1 MSNTL
6 NEKFEE
12 FATAQAD
19 VLKEYQDPMPT
30 VTATVVPATGSDPTA
45 VSGDP
50 QQRSSGKDEPSGS
63 DPKVPEAVANGQSRN
78 DLGGSQSPP
87 LHAAKGEGEQNPGA
101 KASAPVSQDSSET
114 SSSGKP
120 GDEAG
125 PNSLGA
131 EITHGTSK
139 GPDVKYPIK
148 PSYESVDVS
157 DDVKALLE
165 GTELSEEFAEKA
177 KTIFEAAVKA
187 KLSEEHDKIV
197 EHFAKETLE
206 KIEVAKRDLSEDV
219 NGTVNY
225 AVAQWMEENKLA
237 VDHGIKTEITE
248 DFMVGLKNL
257 FEEHYISIPEEKVE
271 VVEGMAASIREM
283 EERLD
288 EQVKT
293 NVKLQARLNE
303 SAKTTILN
311 TVSEGLADTQKDKLS
326 KLAEAVDFVSEED
339 FTKKVTTFKEAY
351 FSEKK
356 TVATSEVAD
365 ETPVEGVEAPAMNPA
380 MDAYTAALARWK
392 QIIQPFLIQRV

>member
-12 FATAQAD
+12 FATEQAD

-30 VTATVVPATGSDPTA
+30 VTATVVPGEGSEPTQ

-50 QQRSSGKDEPSGS
+50 QQKSSGKDEPSGS
-63 DPKVPEAVANGQSRN
+63 SPSVPPSVANGQSVT

-120 GDEAG
+120 GND
-125 PNSLGA
+125 PMPSVGA
-131 EITHGTSK
+131 DAAYATSK

-148 PSYESVDVS
+148 PSFESVDVS

-165 GTELSEEFAEKA
+165 GTELSEEVAEKA
-177 KTIFEAAVKA
+177 KTIFEAAIKVKLA
-187 KLSEEHDKIV
+187 EEYDKIV
-197 EHFAKETLE
+197 EHFANESAE
-206 KIEVAKRDLSEDV
+206 KIFAAQSELAEDV

-225 AVAQWMEENKLA
+225 AVTQWLEENQLA
-237 VDHGIKTEITE
+237 VDRGIKNEITE
-248 DFMVGLKNL
+248 DFMVGLKSL
-257 FEEHYISIPEEKVE
+257 FEEHYISIPDEKVD
-271 VVEGMAASIREM
+271 VVEGMAESIREM

-288 EQVKT
+288 EQVKS
-293 NVKLQARLNE
+293 NVKLQERLNE
-303 SAKTTILN
+303 SARITILN

-326 KLAEAVDFVSEED
+326 KLAEAVQFVSEED

-365 ETPVEGVEAPAMNPA
+365 ETPVEGVEASTTNPA
-380 MDAYTAALARWK
+380 MDVYTAALARWK
-392 QIIQPFLIQRV
+392 